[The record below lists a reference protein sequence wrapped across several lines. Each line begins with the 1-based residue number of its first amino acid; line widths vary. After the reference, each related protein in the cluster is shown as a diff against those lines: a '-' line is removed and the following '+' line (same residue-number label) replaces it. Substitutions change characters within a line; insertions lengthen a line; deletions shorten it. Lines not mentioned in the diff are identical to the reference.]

1 MSINNITYLDKVYP
15 HGILFFNKPT
25 ISRFYFSDYIEVKL
39 FLDRLHE
46 NKVYV
51 ISFNWVMSQLNYSE
65 DSPLM
70 TLSDPILI
78 TKNSNPKLISKFIR
92 DQIKLASDIYFID
105 EDIANMLIESEG
117 PGVICK
123 FNEINLF

>member
-1 MSINNITYLDKVYP
+1 
-15 HGILFFNKPT
+15 
-25 ISRFYFSDYIEVKL
+25 
-39 FLDRLHE
+39 
-46 NKVYV
+46 
-51 ISFNWVMSQLNYSE
+51 
-65 DSPLM
+65 M

-78 TKNSNPKLISKFIR
+78 TKNSNPKLISKFIK